1 MAGTYDHY
9 CAVAAALDVVG
20 DRWTLLVVREL
31 LNGPR
36 RYSDLVEDMPGVAT
50 NLLAA
55 RLRDLEA
62 AGLVVRVPAADRR
75 VRSYELSDAGR
86 RLRPVVDALA
96 AVGLGLLPDDAGAF
110 SFRTGW
116 LVLPARLLLRRET
129 LDGPLVVRLETG
141 DGPPLQIRLDRT
153 GASVDQETEPDV
165 VVAGDPAAVLGVLRD
180 PAGVPANVAAGRLRI
195 SGDRQAC
202 ERLATAFGE
211 GQPARPR

>member
-1 MAGTYDHY
+1 MAGRYDHY

-55 RLRDLEA
+55 RLRDLEG
-62 AGLVVRVPAADRR
+62 AGLVVRSPAADRR
-75 VRSYELSDAGR
+75 VRIYELSEAGR
-86 RLRPVVDALA
+86 RLQPVVEALA
-96 AVGLGLLPDDAGAF
+96 AVGVGLLPDDAGAL

-129 LDGPLVVRLETG
+129 LDGPLVVRFETG
-141 DGPPLQIRLDRT
+141 DGPPLHLRLDPA
-153 GASVDQETEPDV
+153 GATVDQESEPDV

-180 PAGVPANVAAGRLRI
+180 PGGVPANVAAGRLRVA
-195 SGDRQAC
+195 GDRRATD
-202 ERLATAFGE
+202 RLAAAFGN
-211 GQPARPR
+211 PPRGRRR